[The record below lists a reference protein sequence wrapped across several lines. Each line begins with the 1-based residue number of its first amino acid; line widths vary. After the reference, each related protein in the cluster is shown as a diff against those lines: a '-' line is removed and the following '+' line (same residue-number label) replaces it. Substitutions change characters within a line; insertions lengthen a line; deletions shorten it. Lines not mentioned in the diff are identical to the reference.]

1 MTVHASRIHV
11 SGDST
16 PLPIDVTAKRSGLYR
31 LFFKRVIDLA
41 LVVASLPFILP
52 FLLIVGVMIYAKDG
66 HSPIFK
72 QDRVGL
78 DGKRFKIWKFRTM
91 VPNAEAMLE
100 QYLNQND
107 EARQEWETKQKLN
120 FDPRI
125 TTVGKAL
132 RRSSI
137 DELPQL
143 WNVLCGDMSLVG
155 PRPMMPSQQALY
167 PGHGY
172 YRLRPGLTGSWQVT
186 ERSTSSF
193 ADRAKYDDAY
203 DADVSFA
210 LDATI
215 VAKTI
220 GVVLRGTG
228 V

>member
-11 SGDST
+11 SGEAT
-16 PLPIDVTAKRSGLYR
+16 PLPLEVTARRGGLYR
-31 LFFKRVIDLA
+31 AFFKRFIDVA

-52 FLLIVGVMIYAKDG
+52 FLAIVALMISAKDG

-72 QDRVGL
+72 QERVGL

-91 VPNAEAMLE
+91 VPDAEAMLT
-100 QYLNQND
+100 QYLDSNED
-107 EARQEWETKQKLN
+107 ARQEWESKQKLN
-120 FDPRI
+120 YDPRI
-125 TTVGKAL
+125 TSVGKAL

-143 WNVLCGDMSLVG
+143 WNVLRGDMSLVG

-186 ERSTSSF
+186 ERSQSCF

-203 DADVSFA
+203 ETDLSFT

-215 VAKTI
+215 VAKTV

-228 V
+228 I